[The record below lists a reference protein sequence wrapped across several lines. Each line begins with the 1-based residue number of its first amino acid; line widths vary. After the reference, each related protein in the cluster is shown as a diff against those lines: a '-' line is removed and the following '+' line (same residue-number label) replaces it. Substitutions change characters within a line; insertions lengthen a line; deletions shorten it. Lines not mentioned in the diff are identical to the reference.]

1 MERRKW
7 FSAHTGE
14 TKTDGAEWPRPVAG
28 FCAECNLSRRTPR
41 LLLISMIDPL
51 LDFSSGG
58 IIYARKQMR
67 HMLRCL
73 QPKIPSKKADP
84 LQQVCK
90 SKRLHA
96 HEHTHTRHSQ
106 EMGPIHFV
114 GCNRTNFGREPL
126 LMSWSLM
133 CKSSS
138 PSAKL
143 IRSPHNPAQV
153 QSCSLLHYLS
163 CPPNNIRPHTANKST
178 SKTEKTCK
186 FVKQTR

>member
-1 MERRKW
+1 MERWKW

-14 TKTDGAEWPRPVAG
+14 TKTDGAEWPQPVDG
-28 FCAECNLSRRTPR
+28 FCAECNLSRRTPK

-51 LDFSSGG
+51 LDFSSGD
-58 IIYARKQMR
+58 IIYAREQMR

-96 HEHTHTRHSQ
+96 HEHTRHSQ
-106 EMGPIHFV
+106 EMVLIHFV

-133 CKSSS
+133 CKSSG
-138 PSAKL
+138 PRAKL

>member
-1 MERRKW
+1 MILCSHWWNKNGRCR
-7 FSAHTGE
+7 
-14 TKTDGAEWPRPVAG
+14 V
-28 FCAECNLSRRTPR
+28 TPTRGR
-41 LLLISMIDPL
+41 LLCRMQ
-51 LDFSSGG
+51 FVQT
-58 IIYARKQMR
+58 YAEASPNLNDRPSAWFFIRRYYLCSQAKR

-73 QPKIPSKKADP
+73 QPKIQVRKLTLYNKCAKANTYT
-84 LQQVCK
+84 
-90 SKRLHA
+90 HTN
-96 HEHTHTRHSQ
+96 THTRHSQ
-106 EMGPIHFV
+106 EMRLIHFV

-138 PSAKL
+138 PRAKL

>member
-58 IIYARKQMR
+58 IIYARKQSDT
-67 HMLRCL
+67 CCDVCS
-73 QPKIPSKKADP
+73 PKSQVRKLTLYNKCAKANAYT
-84 LQQVCK
+84 
-90 SKRLHA
+90 RTN
-96 HEHTHTRHSQ
+96 THTWHSQ

-138 PSAKL
+138 PRAKL

-163 CPPNNIRPHTANKST
+163 CPPNNIRRHTANKST